1 MLLANGARLERP
13 GCQSSNQ
20 VHKTSSGGDRTT
32 RDRGGGKRNNASI
45 CFLRLDSLLTTIEA
59 LAALPQQAINSIEL
73 VRTDTVR
80 LARLAEARDGLCI

>member
-1 MLLANGARLERP
+1 MLLANSAGLESP

-20 VHKTSSGGDRTT
+20 VHKPSSGGDRTT
-32 RDRGGGKRNNASI
+32 RESGGGKRNNAGI

-59 LAALPQQAINSIEL
+59 LAALPRQAINSIEL

-80 LARLAEARDGLCI
+80 LARLAEVIDGLGI

>member
-32 RDRGGGKRNNASI
+32 RDRGGGKRHSAGT
-45 CFLRLDSLLTTIEA
+45 CFLRLDSLLTTIQA
-59 LAALPQQAINSIEL
+59 LAALPHPAINSIEL

-80 LARLAEARDGLCI
+80 LARLAEVRDGLGI